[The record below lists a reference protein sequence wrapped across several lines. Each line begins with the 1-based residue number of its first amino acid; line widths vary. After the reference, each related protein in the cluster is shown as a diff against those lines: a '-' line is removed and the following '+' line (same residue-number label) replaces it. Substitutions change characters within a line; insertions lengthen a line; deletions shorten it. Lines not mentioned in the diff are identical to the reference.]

1 MSYSYHVDKKAGF
14 SIAVDIKWFINKLIS
29 LAKLPA
35 WARVAVNLA
44 SLTLAIKITYQ
55 NIHAYSHTIFIY
67 GDTGTTHP
75 QPKHTNTILQNNKNI
90 ILGGICLK
98 LPIKSTSHFSE
109 NFKSASVVPIKMKDV
124 ILLNDE

>member
-44 SLTLAIKITYQ
+44 SLTLAMKITYQ
-55 NIHAYSHTIFIY
+55 NIHAYSHTIFI
-67 GDTGTTHP
+67 
-75 QPKHTNTILQNNKNI
+75 
-90 ILGGICLK
+90 
-98 LPIKSTSHFSE
+98 
-109 NFKSASVVPIKMKDV
+109 
-124 ILLNDE
+124 